1 LKGRLAD
8 GLELVLVNDCS
19 TDGSPA
25 VAERLAKEFPEV
37 KLVRHD
43 VNRGIG
49 RSLKTGYSNAT
60 GDWISIVPADG
71 QFNPVDLL
79 SCAGMT
85 ENADIVCIC
94 RKGRGDVTFYRR
106 FISGANRLLNRV
118 LFGLNV
124 RDVNWV
130 KLYRAWTI
138 HDITVKSASP
148 FVESERLALAVKAGA
163 VIAQLDAPHAARTTG
178 KEKGARFGT
187 VVRSVADLI
196 SFAVRFRRRV

>member
-1 LKGRLAD
+1 
-8 GLELVLVNDCS
+8 
-19 TDGSPA
+19 
-25 VAERLAKEFPEV
+25 
-37 KLVRHD
+37 
-43 VNRGIG
+43 
-49 RSLKTGYSNAT
+49 
-60 GDWISIVPADG
+60 
-71 QFNPVDLL
+71 
-79 SCAGMT
+79 MT